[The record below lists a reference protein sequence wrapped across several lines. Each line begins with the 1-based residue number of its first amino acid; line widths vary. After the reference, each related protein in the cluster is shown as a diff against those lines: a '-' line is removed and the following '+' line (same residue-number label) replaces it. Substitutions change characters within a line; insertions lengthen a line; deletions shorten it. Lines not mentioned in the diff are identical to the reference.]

1 MDVKQI
7 IQCYEEILIQKM
19 IGGQEQKGFTEI
31 MMVLLIGILWGL
43 YNPHQ
48 VAQQLKISPKQFY
61 ETLKEM
67 SPEAWRRLVNRMMM
81 GSAINELHK
90 YNAGSETTKSRLN
103 ATINVDDSVVK
114 RLGKALSY
122 VWVW

>member
-43 YNPHQ
+43 YNPP
-48 VAQQLKISPKQFY
+48 LYRTKN
-61 ETLKEM
+61 
-67 SPEAWRRLVNRMMM
+67 VNNR
-81 GSAINELHK
+81 
-90 YNAGSETTKSRLN
+90 
-103 ATINVDDSVVK
+103 
-114 RLGKALSY
+114 
-122 VWVW
+122 